1 MPILIVL
8 ANLLAGIAPF
18 LARISFVMF
27 FGFVFRLVLGFGF
40 AIVSYKYV
48 GDFFENMK
56 STLVA
61 GYNSLPAALL
71 ALLDI
76 GGFTTGFNIMFSGLS
91 MIVGIWMAKS
101 TLSILS

>member
-27 FGFVFRLVLGFGF
+27 FSLIFRLVLGFGF

-48 GDFFENMK
+48 GAFFDNMK
-56 STLVA
+56 TEFFT
-61 GYNSLPAALL
+61 GYNSLPADLL

-76 GGFTTGFNIMFSGLS
+76 GGFTTGLNIMFSGMS